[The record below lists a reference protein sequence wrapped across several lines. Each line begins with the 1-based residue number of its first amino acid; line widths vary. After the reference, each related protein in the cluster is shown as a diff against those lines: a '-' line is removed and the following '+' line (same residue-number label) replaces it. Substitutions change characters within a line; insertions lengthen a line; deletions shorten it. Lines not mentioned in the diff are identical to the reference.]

1 MLLLFD
7 LLAPYKCYKATF
19 MSNFKIKGQH
29 EKYVDTILLF
39 SVYSFLSLI
48 FCSLYVPETKQS
60 EDASIT
66 IDVMLKIM
74 QYQNWVS
81 QNSFNSQT
89 TSQYMY
95 VIYFYSDSLGR
106 YLLTYYLKFEINL
119 KQNVFN

>member
-1 MLLLFD
+1 MLHG
-7 LLAPYKCYKATF
+7 
-19 MSNFKIKGQH
+19 NFYVPFEIKNQH
-29 EKYVDTILLF
+29 EKPVDTILLF

-106 YLLTYYLKFEINL
+106 YLLTYNWRSI
-119 KQNVFN
+119 